1 MADKMILV
9 TEEPRGASQLI
20 EVPVTAN
27 GLGKVQLP
35 VVQQLQN
42 DTTQKVII
50 KAIRVV
56 PVSVLS
62 NAPTQGGAN
71 APLTELVK
79 MTLTL
84 YSQGWEK
91 GQLIPVASLI
101 DVFIEGSGTPW
112 KAKTARLDDWT
123 NVDWNK
129 SFLQFANG
137 TVSAGAAY
145 TVIFEVEYQRLDMNG
160 QPMNGV
166 N

>member
-1 MADKMILV
+1 MADKIIIV
-9 TEEPRGASQLI
+9 PEAPRGASQLI
-20 EVPVTAN
+20 EIAVPQN

-50 KAIRVV
+50 KALRLVTV
-56 PVSVLS
+56 DVLAM
-62 NAPTQGGAN
+62 APTLGGPN

-84 YSQGWEK
+84 YSEGWEK
-91 GQLIPVASLI
+91 GQLIPILALN
-101 DVFIEGSGTPW
+101 DTFTEGSGMPW
-112 KAKTARLDDWT
+112 RVHTTRLDDWI

-129 SFLQFANG
+129 SFIQFNNG
-137 TVSAGAAY
+137 TVSAGTPY
-145 TVIFEVEYQRLDMNG
+145 NVILEAEYLRLDTQGN
-160 QPMNGV
+160 PMRGV